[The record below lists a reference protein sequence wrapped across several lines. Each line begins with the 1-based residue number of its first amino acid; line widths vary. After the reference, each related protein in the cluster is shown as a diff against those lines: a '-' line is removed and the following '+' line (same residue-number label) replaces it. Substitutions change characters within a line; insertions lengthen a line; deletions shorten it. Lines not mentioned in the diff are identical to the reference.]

1 VSRHRGTIKSRS
13 SGSYRIRY
21 SLGRD
26 PVSGKR
32 RFATAT
38 VRGTRKE
45 AERELVR
52 LLRTVDT
59 GEHVDP
65 SRMTVGDWLELWTQT
80 TKAEVSP
87 KSHERYAEIVRC
99 YLKPAL
105 GTIGLQRLTPSD
117 IQKAYNNFNRTLDRN
132 PSPRTRRHVHRI
144 LKSALARAVEQ
155 QALPRNP
162 ADALKRLPKV
172 EVEPITVLTVEQSKH
187 LLKTIS
193 HSTTYWPTLIALT
206 TGMRRGEVLA
216 LRWKNVD
223 LEQGTVRVVESL
235 EETKA
240 GIRFKSTKTDKGR
253 AVLLPKFALE
263 ELRGWKREQAE
274 KLLQLGVR
282 QTGESLVCGREDGKP
297 KIPNSLT
304 HKFMYFAAKAGLP
317 KVRFHDLRHSHA
329 TQLLASGVH
338 PKIVQERLGHSTITV
353 TMDLYSHVSETIQS
367 DATTRLDQAYGKW

>member
-1 VSRHRGTIKSRS
+1 MRPRGTIKSRS
-13 SGSYRIRY
+13 PGSYWIRY

-45 AERELVR
+45 AEKELVR

-87 KSHERYAEIVRC
+87 KTHERYAEIVRC
-99 YLKPAL
+99 YLKPGL
-105 GTIGLQRLTPSD
+105 GTIALQRLTPSE
-117 IQKAYNNFNRTLDRN
+117 IQKAYNNFDRN
-132 PSPRTRRHVHRI
+132 PSPRTRRHIHRI

-172 EVEPITVLTVEQSKH
+172 EAEPITVLTVEQSTK
-187 LLKTIS
+187 LLKAIRHTKS
-193 HSTTYWPTLIALT
+193 YWPTLIALA
-206 TGMRRGEVLA
+206 TGMRRGEILA
-216 LRWKNVD
+216 LRWKNLD
-223 LEQGTVRVVESL
+223 LEHGTVRVVESL
-235 EETKA
+235 EQTKA
-240 GIRFKSTKTDKGR
+240 GLRFKSTKTDKAR
-253 AVLLPKFALE
+253 AVPLPKFAIE
-263 ELRGWKREQAE
+263 ELRGWKRQQAE
-274 KLLQLGVR
+274 NLLRLGIR
-282 QTGESLVCGREDGKP
+282 QSPQVLVCAREDGEP
-297 KIPNSLT
+297 KQPGSVTNEFTYLLGRI
-304 HKFMYFAAKAGLP
+304 KGLP
-317 KVRFHDLRHSHA
+317 RIRFHDLRHSHA
-329 TQLLASGVH
+329 TQLLAAGVH

-353 TMDLYSHVSETIQS
+353 TMDLYSHVSETMQS
-367 DATTRLDQAYGKW
+367 DATARLDQAYSDANSF